1 MLAITDTHQLF
12 LRAKQGDK
20 AAFERLYADYVTPV
34 YRSIYAKVRH
44 RDTADDLTQVVF
56 LKAFETLGRH
66 TSGNTN
72 PLTYFLSI
80 ARTTVIDHWR
90 KKKITAVDLTEEPE
104 LASSRPDPRETL
116 EEQETH
122 AALHLALTTL
132 NDEQQEVIIQKF
144 INELSTAEIAA
155 LLDKS
160 EDAIRQIQS
169 RAIRQLRTGP
179 LATTL

>member
-1 MLAITDTHQLF
+1 MPAISDTQQLF
-12 LRAKQGDK
+12 VRAKQGDK

-66 TSGNTN
+66 TSSNTN

-90 KKKITAVDLTEEPE
+90 KKKIAAVDLAEAPE
-104 LASSRPDPRETL
+104 IISDRLGPHETL

-122 AALHLALTTL
+122 AALHRALAAL

-144 INELSTAEIAA
+144 INQLSTAEIAT
-155 LLDKS
+155 LLNKS
-160 EDAIRQIQS
+160 EAAVRQIQS

-179 LATTL
+179 LTTTL